1 MSAIRF
7 QVMPPLAPDEY
18 QELRDDIADR
28 GVIEPIHVDEH
39 GVVIDG
45 HHRKRIADDLGIEC
59 PTIVHDDLDDAG
71 KRSLAFTLNLKRRH
85 LNREQRRALIAESL
99 RADPELSNREHERR
113 TGTHKNTVQAVREEL
128 EGSGQIAHFE
138 KRQDPRTGNLSQP
151 ASQPPRPEPESESES
166 EGEEDTPAPSW
177 EPAGHIHPADLAA
190 LNRPDPTPKPEPAPR
205 PAAEKR
211 TQASEHTEYRN
222 PAEHVTKLMQHM
234 RTATKALKEAIFT
247 AQHIDNWS
255 GGDITSDLRTQLDEL
270 DNTLD
275 SGGFDME
282 LARLLKE
289 QDDE

>member
-1 MSAIRF
+1 MR
-7 QVMPPLAPDEY
+7 
-18 QELRDDIADR
+18 
-28 GVIEPIHVDEH
+28 
-39 GVVIDG
+39 
-45 HHRKRIADDLGIEC
+45 GIEISASDARDL
-59 PTIVHDDLDDAG
+59 TDRIKTGVEAIWELIKQAYQSRAWAALGYDSWDDYC
-71 KRSLAFTLNLKRRH
+71 T
-85 LNREQRRALIAESL
+85 REF
-99 RADPELSNREHERR
+99 
-113 TGTHKNTVQAVREEL
+113 GTSRIRLPREERQ
-128 EGSGQIAHFE
+128 EVVASMREIGMSTRAIASA
-138 KRQDPRTGNLSQP
+138 TGNNRKTIMSDLRGGESQVVQNGPP
-151 ASQPPRPEPESESES
+151 APVAGTDGKTYTPRPSPRPEPEPEPESG
-166 EGEEDTPAPSW
+166 GEEDTPAPSW

-190 LNRPDPTPKPEPAPR
+190 LNRPEPTPNPAPAPR

-211 TQASEHTEYRN
+211 PHTSEHAEYRN

>member
-99 RADPELSNREHERR
+99 KADPQLSNREHARR
-113 TGTHKNTVQAVREEL
+113 TGASHNTVNSVRDEL
-128 EGSGQIAHFE
+128 STGGQIDHLD
-138 KRQDPRTGNLSQP
+138 KRQAPDGKSYP
-151 ASQPPRPEPESESES
+151 ASQPRQE
-166 EGEEDTPAPSW
+166 PAPAPGFNPGDLEELNTPVEVDEEL
-177 EPAGHIHPADLAA
+177 EPARQHPAM
-190 LNRPDPTPKPEPAPR
+190 PKPEYTPEQLASKR
-205 PAAEKR
+205 QREANERAARYIENFAIAYATVYKVLQDENLNDILQLVTPDIRDWFTVSEKEM
-211 TQASEHTEYRN
+211 TWPT
-222 PAEHVTKLMQHM
+222 PM
-234 RTATKALKEAIFT
+234 
-247 AQHIDNWS
+247 
-255 GGDITSDLRTQLDEL
+255 
-270 DNTLD
+270 
-275 SGGFDME
+275 
-282 LARLLKE
+282 
-289 QDDE
+289 